1 MSINQFL
8 DKENIELL
16 WEVLTDEPLIKQLCD
31 SVIKIKTVL
40 HIFQTKLNEFFE
52 KERKISNS
60 LMELNKKYI
69 LLIINY
75 VMKIN
80 NTNNAQ
86 ELATTSNQYRK
97 IKIHQE
103 EPVKQAITFEEIQN
117 DRKTLFEKELNKKQ
131 EEFTNSMSL
140 PVPPVP
146 NFSDKLDQPISE
158 IELEIKRIQEQRN
171 YDIEII
177 NNTNKNNSS
186 TVDEN
191 WLKPQETSIK
201 NEKLVKLN
209 SITELN
215 TILNT
220 NNKHI
225 SWEDEKI
232 QEDKVE
238 YYQQEYIQDN
248 EEEINIFEKLKK
260 INNTPNDSPIN
271 SLDNTLNNYIPNYQ
285 LQIDDLKKEISAIN
299 EKLDIFCKNI
309 NK

>member
-16 WEVLTDEPLIKQLCD
+16 WEVLTDEPLIKQLCNTE
-31 SVIKIKTVL
+31 IKIKTIL
-40 HIFQTKLNEFFE
+40 HIFQTNLHEFFDRE
-52 KERKISNS
+52 KNNCNS
-60 LMELNKKYI
+60 LIEMNKKYI
-69 LLIINY
+69 ILIINH
-75 VMKIN
+75 VMKIS

-86 ELATTSNQYRK
+86 QLPTSNPYKK

-117 DRKTLFEKELNKKQ
+117 DKKTLFEKELTKKQ
-131 EEFTNSMSL
+131 EEFTNAMSL

-146 NFSDKLDQPISE
+146 NFSDTLDQPLSE

-177 NNTNKNNSS
+177 NNTNKNSS
-186 TVDEN
+186 SSVDEN

-201 NEKLVKLN
+201 NEKLLKLGN
-209 SITELN
+209 MTG
-215 TILNT
+215 LNT

-232 QEDKVE
+232 QEGKVE
-238 YYQQEYIQDN
+238 YHEEYIQEYIQDN
-248 EEEINIFEKLKK
+248 EEEINIFGKLKK
-260 INNTPNDSPIN
+260 INNTDNN
-271 SLDNTLNNYIPNYQ
+271 LLDNSHDKTPNNYIPNYQ
-285 LQIDDLKKEISAIN
+285 LQIDDLKKEISALN
-299 EKLDIFCKNI
+299 EKLDIFLEKY
-309 NK
+309 K

>member
-31 SVIKIKTVL
+31 TEIKIKTIL
-40 HIFQTKLNEFFE
+40 HIFQTNLHEFFDRE
-52 KERKISNS
+52 KNNCTS
-60 LMELNKKYI
+60 LIELNKKYI
-69 LLIINY
+69 VLIINY

-80 NTNNAQ
+80 NNSNFQEIPTN
-86 ELATTSNQYRK
+86 NQYRK

-117 DRKTLFEKELNKKQ
+117 DRKTLFEKEYNKKQ
-131 EEFTNSMSL
+131 EEFTNAMSL

-146 NFSDKLDQPISE
+146 NFSDTLDQPLSE

-177 NNTNKNNSS
+177 NNTNKNSS
-186 TVDEN
+186 SSVDEN

-201 NEKLVKLN
+201 NEKLLKLGN
-209 SITELN
+209 MTG
-215 TILNT
+215 LNT

-225 SWEDEKI
+225 TWEDEKI
-232 QEDKVE
+232 QV
-238 YYQQEYIQDN
+238 YTQDQ
-248 EEEINIFEKLKK
+248 EEINIFGKLKK
-260 INNTPNDSPIN
+260 INNTPSNSSDN
-271 SLDNTLNNYIPNYQ
+271 SLDNTPNNYIPNYQ
-285 LQIDDLKKEISAIN
+285 LQIDDLKKEISALN
-299 EKLDIFCKNI
+299 EKLDIFLEKY
-309 NK
+309 K

>member
-31 SVIKIKTVL
+31 TEIKIKTIL
-40 HIFQTKLNEFFE
+40 HIFQTNLHEFFDRE
-52 KERKISNS
+52 KNNCTS
-60 LMELNKKYI
+60 LIDLNKKYI
-69 LLIINY
+69 VLIINY

-80 NTNNAQ
+80 NNSNFQEIPTN
-86 ELATTSNQYRK
+86 NQYRK

-103 EPVKQAITFEEIQN
+103 EPVKQSITFEEIQN

-177 NNTNKNNSS
+177 NNTNKNSNSS
-186 TVDEN
+186 VDEN

-201 NEKLVKLN
+201 NEKLAKLN
-209 SITELN
+209 SITGLN
-215 TILNT
+215 IILNT

-232 QEDKVE
+232 QEGKVE
-238 YYQQEYIQDN
+238 YHEEYIQDN
-248 EEEINIFEKLKK
+248 EEEINIFGKLKK
-260 INNTPNDSPIN
+260 INNTPSNSSDN
-271 SLDNTLNNYIPNYQ
+271 SLDNTPNNYIPNYQ
-285 LQIDDLKKEISAIN
+285 LQIDDLKKEISALN
-299 EKLDIFCKNI
+299 EKLDIFLEKY
-309 NK
+309 K

>member
-40 HIFQTKLNEFFE
+40 HIFQRNLNEFFE

-186 TVDEN
+186 
-191 WLKPQETSIK
+191 
-201 NEKLVKLN
+201 
-209 SITELN
+209 
-215 TILNT
+215 
-220 NNKHI
+220 
-225 SWEDEKI
+225 
-232 QEDKVE
+232 
-238 YYQQEYIQDN
+238 
-248 EEEINIFEKLKK
+248 
-260 INNTPNDSPIN
+260 
-271 SLDNTLNNYIPNYQ
+271 
-285 LQIDDLKKEISAIN
+285 
-299 EKLDIFCKNI
+299 
-309 NK
+309 

>member
-31 SVIKIKTVL
+31 SVIKIKTVM
-40 HIFQTKLNEFFE
+40 HIFQTNLQEFFE
-52 KERKISNS
+52 TERKNSNS
-60 LMELNKKYI
+60 LIELNKKYI
-69 LLIINY
+69 ILIINY
-75 VMKIN
+75 VMKVKN
-80 NTNNAQ
+80 NNSVQELPTNNP
-86 ELATTSNQYRK
+86 YRK

-131 EEFTNSMSL
+131 EEFTNAMTL

-146 NFSDKLDQPISE
+146 NFSDNLDQPLSE
-158 IELEIKRIQEQRN
+158 IELEIKRIKEQRN

-177 NNTNKNNSS
+177 NNTNKNSS
-186 TVDEN
+186 SSVDEN

-201 NEKLVKLN
+201 NEKLMKLT
-209 SITELN
+209 SMTG
-215 TILNT
+215 LNT

-232 QEDKVE
+232 QAE
-238 YYQQEYIQDN
+238 YHNDHIQYHNQDHN
-248 EEEINIFEKLKK
+248 QHHNQDQEEINIFGKLKK
-260 INNTPNDSPIN
+260 INNTLTGSPDDS
-271 SLDNTLNNYIPNYQ
+271 NYQ

-299 EKLDIFCKNI
+299 KKLDIFLEKY
-309 NK
+309 K